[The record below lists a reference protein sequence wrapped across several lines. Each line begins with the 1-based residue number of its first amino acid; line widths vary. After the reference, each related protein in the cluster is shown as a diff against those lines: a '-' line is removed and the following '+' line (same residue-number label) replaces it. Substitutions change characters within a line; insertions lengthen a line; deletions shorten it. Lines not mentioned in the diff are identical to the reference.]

1 LKHKTNHFRHAS
13 YLTLAIAAL
22 AASADAAVVN
32 TPNAAQH
39 DLVLAVRAGGGKGD
53 TTTLLVN
60 IGSYYQFS
68 APSAVPSNLSS
79 TFSGAA
85 PGSTF
90 ALNLGNLG
98 GELTRLFSS
107 AGLDWSDRTDLY
119 WGIIGT
125 NSAEVRTVYA
135 SRERTG
141 DQTSQAWSTLT
152 NDARYITS
160 SEITSVIY
168 NTNGYTGREA
178 TTGSSVAV
186 EQPDFNGASSYNFQ
200 VSGPLDFGTLSQWSN
215 IEGGI
220 GSDLDLW
227 RLSSAGVT
235 TPGSFSISDDG
246 IVSFTAVPEPSGAIL
261 TLGGLALALRRRRQ
275 HA

>member
-1 LKHKTNHFRHAS
+1 MKNKTNHLRHAS

-22 AASADAAVVN
+22 AAAADAAVVN

-39 DLVLAVRAGGGKGD
+39 DLILAVRAGGGKGD

-68 APSAVPSNLSS
+68 APSAVPAGLSS
-79 TFSGAA
+79 TFSGAT
-85 PGSTF
+85 PGTTF
-90 ALNLGNLG
+90 ALDLGNLG

-125 NSAEVRTVYA
+125 NSSEVRTIYA

-141 DQTSQAWSTLT
+141 DLTSQPWTALT

-168 NTNGYTGREA
+168 NTNGYNGREA
-178 TTGSSVAV
+178 TIGSGVAV
-186 EQPDFNGASSYNFQ
+186 EQPDFSGASSYNYQ
-200 VSGPLDFGTLSQWSN
+200 VSGPLDFGSVSQWNN

-235 TPGSFSISDDG
+235 TPGSFSISGDG
-246 IVSFTAVPEPSGAIL
+246 IVSFTAVPEPSAALL
-261 TLGGLALALRRRRQ
+261 TLGGLALALRRRRN
-275 HA
+275 HV